1 MWGGDALSQWDK
13 LVAEIIKQN
22 PTLRFEDLCKALVKI
37 GYTAEQPRGGSSHY
51 TFRKDG
57 CMPIT
62 LPRHVPMKKAYIN
75 LVADAVRA
83 YLQEV

>member
-1 MWGGDALSQWDK
+1 MLGDDALGQWDK
-13 LVAEIIKQN
+13 LVAEILQKN
-22 PTLRFEDLCKALVKI
+22 PNLRFEDLYKALVKI
-37 GYTAEQPRGGSSHY
+37 GYTTEQPRGGSSHY

-57 CMPIT
+57 TMPIT
-62 LPRHVPMKKAYIN
+62 LPKHVPMKKAYIN

>member
-13 LVAEIIKQN
+13 LVAEILKQN
-22 PTLRFEDLCKALVKI
+22 PHLRFEDLCKALVKI
-37 GYTAEQPRGGSSHY
+37 GYMAEQPRGGSSHY

-62 LPRHVPMKKAYIN
+62 LPKHVPMKKAYIN
-75 LVADAVRA
+75 LMADAVRA

>member
-1 MWGGDALSQWDK
+1 MLGDDALGQWDK
-13 LVAEIIKQN
+13 LVAEILQKN
-22 PTLRFEDLCKALVKI
+22 PNLRFEDLYKALVKI

-57 CMPIT
+57 AMPIT
-62 LPRHVPMKKAYIN
+62 LPKHVPMKKAYIN

>member
-1 MWGGDALSQWDK
+1 MSQWDK
-13 LVAEIIKQN
+13 LVAGILKQN
-22 PTLRFEDLCKALVKI
+22 PNQRFEDLYKALTKT

-57 CMPIT
+57 AMPIT
-62 LPRHVPMKKAYIN
+62 LPMHVPMKKAYIN

-83 YLQEV
+83 YLQEVRDE

>member
-1 MWGGDALSQWDK
+1 MLGDDALGQWDK
-13 LVAEIIKQN
+13 LVAEILQKN
-22 PTLRFEDLCKALVKI
+22 PNLRFEDLYKALVKI

-57 CMPIT
+57 TMPIT
-62 LPRHVPMKKAYIN
+62 LPKHVPMKKAYIN

>member
-1 MWGGDALSQWDK
+1 MSQWDK
-13 LVAEIIKQN
+13 LVAEILKQN
-22 PTLRFEDLCKALVKI
+22 PNLRFEELCKALVKI
-37 GYTAEQPRGGSSHY
+37 GYTVEQPRGGSSHY

-62 LPRHVPMKKAYIN
+62 LPKHTPMKKAYIN
-75 LVADAVRA
+75 LVADAVRV

>member
-1 MWGGDALSQWDK
+1 MSQWEK
-13 LVAEIIKQN
+13 LVAEILKQN
-22 PTLRFEDLCKALVKI
+22 LNLRFEDLRKALVKI
-37 GYTAEQPRGGSSHY
+37 GYTPEQLRGGSSHY

-62 LPRHVPMKKAYIN
+62 LPKHVPMKKAYIN
-75 LVADAVRA
+75 LAAGAVCA

>member
-13 LVAEIIKQN
+13 LVAEILRQN
-22 PTLRFEDLCKALVKI
+22 PNLRFEDLCKALIKI

-62 LPRHVPMKKAYIN
+62 LPKHVPMKKAYIN

>member
-62 LPRHVPMKKAYIN
+62 LPKHVP
-75 LVADAVRA
+75 R
-83 YLQEV
+83 Q

>member
-1 MWGGDALSQWDK
+1 MSQWDK
-13 LVAEIIKQN
+13 LVAEILKEDPN
-22 PTLRFEDLCKALVKI
+22 LRFEDLYKALVKI

-62 LPRHVPMKKAYIN
+62 LPKHTPMKKAYIN
-75 LVADAVRA
+75 LVADAVRT

>member
-1 MWGGDALSQWDK
+1 MSQWDK
-13 LVAEIIKQN
+13 LVAEILKQN
-22 PTLRFEDLCKALVKI
+22 PNLRFEDLCKAL

-62 LPRHVPMKKAYIN
+62 LPKHVPMKKAYIN
-75 LVADAVRA
+75 LMADAVRA

>member
-1 MWGGDALSQWDK
+1 MWGGDALSQWET
-13 LVAEIIKQN
+13 LVAEILKQN
-22 PTLRFEDLCKALVKI
+22 PNLRFEDLCKALVKI
-37 GYTAEQPRGGSSHY
+37 GYTPEQPRGGSNHY

-62 LPRHVPMKKAYIN
+62 LPKHVPMKKAYIN
-75 LVADAVRA
+75 LVADAVHA